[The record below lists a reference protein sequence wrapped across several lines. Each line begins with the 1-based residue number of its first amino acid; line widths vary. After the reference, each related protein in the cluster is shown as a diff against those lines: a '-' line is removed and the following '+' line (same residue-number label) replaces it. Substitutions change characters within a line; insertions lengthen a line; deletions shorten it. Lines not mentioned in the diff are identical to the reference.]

1 MTNYSPRE
9 IVSEL
14 DRFIVGQEDAKRAV
28 AIALR
33 NRWRRQQLPEDL
45 RAEVLPKNILMI
57 GPTGCGKTEIARR
70 LARLAQAPF
79 LKVEAT
85 KYTEVGYVGRD
96 VESMIRDLTEVSLQ
110 MTRERLRKEVAAK
123 AELAAEERLVTAL
136 VGEGA
141 SAETRMKFRRLLREG
156 KLEDK
161 EVEIQVAESAGVPI
175 GMLDI
180 PGMPGAQMLNIQEMM
195 SKMFGGR
202 QKPRRTTVSEA
213 RQLLQQEESDRLLDQ
228 DRVRREAIE
237 AVENQG
243 IVFIDEIDKVCARS
257 IDGSGFRGGD
267 VSREGVQ
274 RDLLPLIEGTTV
286 TTKHGPV
293 KTDHVLFICSGAFHL
308 AKPSDLLP
316 ELQGRLPIRVE
327 LKPLSRDDLKRIL
340 IEPEASLIRQ
350 YVALMQTERVELRF
364 TEDAIETLADLAA
377 VINERVENIGARR
390 LHTVLEKLLDEIS
403 FTATD
408 RPGETITVDAAYVK
422 ERVAPLAANADL
434 SRFIL

>member
-1 MTNYSPRE
+1 
-9 IVSEL
+9 
-14 DRFIVGQEDAKRAV
+14 
-28 AIALR
+28 
-33 NRWRRQQLPEDL
+33 
-45 RAEVLPKNILMI
+45 
-57 GPTGCGKTEIARR
+57 
-70 LARLAQAPF
+70 
-79 LKVEAT
+79 
-85 KYTEVGYVGRD
+85 
-96 VESMIRDLTEVSLQ
+96 MIRDLTEVSLQ

-340 IEPEASLIRQ
+340 VEPEASLIRQ

-403 FTATD
+403 FTAAD